1 MHTVGEYLTESKILG
16 SNGKNAKKLTVKLWA
31 KGVVD
36 KNTIFDGSEHT
47 QYYIR
52 KSGQLMY
59 GKLDFL
65 NCAFGIVPPEL
76 DSYESTLDSP
86 AFDISNINSNFILNR
101 IIQKNFYK
109 KNGDIANGSR
119 KAKRIH
125 PDVFLA
131 MELYVPSIYEQ
142 NKISCLLELIDKKI
156 RLQHQLI
163 ENLKLYKRGLI
174 SSLFNHKLL
183 IGENCKLVK
192 LGEIFNERS
201 ERANGDEELLAVTIK
216 NGVQKRNELELK
228 DNSSENKNNY
238 KKVHIN
244 DIAYNTMRMWQ
255 GASGVSFYNGIVSP
269 AYTVI
274 YLKDNK
280 NNDINFWQYY
290 FKETYLINEFGKHSQ
305 GLTSDTWNLKF
316 YQFSEVKVKIPSVKM
331 QNKISAVLIKF
342 DDVINRNEKYLY
354 CLNKTKKHLLQQMFI

>member
-163 ENLKLYKRGLI
+163 ENLKLYKRGVLKYIFSQIKQYKKLYEICIYQASNNTYSSI
-174 SSLFNHKLL
+174 SKN
-183 IGENCKLVK
+183 
-192 LGEIFNERS
+192 
-201 ERANGDEELLAVTIK
+201 NGDYPVYDAAGITTYIDQFDIDKNYISIIK
-216 NGVQKRNELELK
+216 DGAGVGRLQFCQS
-228 DNSSENKNNY
+228 NSSIIGTMGAIIP
-238 KKVHIN
+238 KKCDSYYLYYSLQTVDFRKYIIGSTIPHI
-244 DIAYNTMRMWQ
+244 
-255 GASGVSFYNGIVSP
+255 
-269 AYTVI
+269 
-274 YLKDNK
+274 
-280 NNDINFWQYY
+280 Y
-290 FKETYLINEFGKHSQ
+290 FKDYSNVNIPFV
-305 GLTSDTWNLKF
+305 D
-316 YQFSEVKVKIPSVKM
+316 KIEQK
-331 QNKISAVLIKF
+331 KISIVLCKI
-342 DDVINRNEKYLY
+342 DQQIINSSSILILMNQLKSG
-354 CLNKTKKHLLQQMFI
+354 LLQQLLI

>member
-1 MHTVGEYLTESKILG
+1 M
-16 SNGKNAKKLTVKLWA
+16 
-31 KGVVD
+31 
-36 KNTIFDGSEHT
+36 
-47 QYYIR
+47 
-52 KSGQLMY
+52 
-59 GKLDFL
+59 
-65 NCAFGIVPPEL
+65 
-76 DSYESTLDSP
+76 
-86 AFDISNINSNFILNR
+86 
-101 IIQKNFYK
+101 
-109 KNGDIANGSR
+109 
-119 KAKRIH
+119 
-125 PDVFLA
+125 
-131 MELYVPSIYEQ
+131 
-142 NKISCLLELIDKKI
+142 
-156 RLQHQLI
+156 
-163 ENLKLYKRGLI
+163 YKRGLI